1 MSERQS
7 YPLNFRQLE
16 ETDARLN
23 APFADGCS
31 TRYSEIIT
39 LFCQRTPI
47 LLIAR
52 YDCFVAGKPT
62 DSVDYQVRSYDVPDH
77 TDLDVMLSAEP
88 IHRYRNSDDEEVE
101 WRFAEIVAT
110 EWEPRF
116 DSGEEV
122 IGFIT
127 GRPTPATE

>member
-1 MSERQS
+1 M
-7 YPLNFRQLE
+7 
-16 ETDARLN
+16 
-23 APFADGCS
+23 
-31 TRYSEIIT
+31 
-39 LFCQRTPI
+39 

-62 DSVDYQVRSYDVPDH
+62 DSVDYQVRSYDVPAH
-77 TDLDVMLSAEP
+77 TDLDVMLRTEP
-88 IHRYRNSDDEEVE
+88 VRRYRNSDDEKVE
-101 WRFAEIVAT
+101 WRFAEIVAI

-127 GRPTPATE
+127 GIPAQATD

>member
-1 MSERQS
+1 M
-7 YPLNFRQLE
+7 
-16 ETDARLN
+16 
-23 APFADGCS
+23 
-31 TRYSEIIT
+31 
-39 LFCQRTPI
+39 

-62 DSVDYQVRSYDVPDH
+62 DVVDYQVRSYDVPDH
-77 TDLDVMLSAEP
+77 TDLEVMLSSEP
-88 IHRYRNSDDEEVE
+88 IHRYRNNDDEEVE
-101 WRFAEIVAT
+101 WRFAEIVAI

-122 IGFIT
+122 MGFIT

>member
-1 MSERQS
+1 M
-7 YPLNFRQLE
+7 
-16 ETDARLN
+16 
-23 APFADGCS
+23 
-31 TRYSEIIT
+31 
-39 LFCQRTPI
+39 
-47 LLIAR
+47 
-52 YDCFVAGKPT
+52 
-62 DSVDYQVRSYDVPDH
+62 DYQVRSYDVPDH
-77 TDLDVMLSAEP
+77 TDLDVMFSAEP
-88 IHRYRNSDDEEVE
+88 IQRYRNSDDEEVE

>member
-1 MSERQS
+1 M
-7 YPLNFRQLE
+7 
-16 ETDARLN
+16 
-23 APFADGCS
+23 
-31 TRYSEIIT
+31 
-39 LFCQRTPI
+39 

-62 DSVDYQVRSYDVPDH
+62 DVVDYQVRSYDVPDH
-77 TDLDVMLSAEP
+77 TDLEALLSAEP
-88 IHRYRNSDDEEVE
+88 IHRYRNGDDEEVE
-101 WRFAEIVAT
+101 WRFAEIVAS